1 MKSRSLPYSAKKVLW
16 FSFTLTLRRFTKYHP
31 PPCSLSRN
39 ITKNSDTRPPPMLDV
54 FIEQTLNPYQKMDNL
69 NNSIKKI
76 IENCLM
82 FGENNNMFKRWLT
95 PLGLTCPHLKGS
107 MY

>member
-1 MKSRSLPYSAKKVLW
+1 
-16 FSFTLTLRRFTKYHP
+16 
-31 PPCSLSRN
+31 
-39 ITKNSDTRPPPMLDV
+39 MLDV

-69 NNSIKKI
+69 NSSIKKI

-82 FGENNNMFKRWLT
+82 FGEKNNMFKRWFS

-107 MY
+107 IY